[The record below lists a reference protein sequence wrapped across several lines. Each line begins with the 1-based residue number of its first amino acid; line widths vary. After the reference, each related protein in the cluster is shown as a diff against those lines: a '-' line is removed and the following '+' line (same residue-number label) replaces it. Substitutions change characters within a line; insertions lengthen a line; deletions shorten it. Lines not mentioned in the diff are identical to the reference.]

1 MALLLGLGGLGC
13 TPVVSS
19 VVAVIWGLFVVVGGV
34 LVSVDDVVTAV
45 CVVAAVG
52 DAVATDAV
60 VVVAAA
66 AAAVVVVGVSVAV
79 VGMGVIA
86 AEDDDDVDC
95 SVIWELSG
103 DEAIGIVV
111 IGFCGR
117 VVSSV
122 TDEGVDDK

>member
-52 DAVATDAV
+52 GAVATDAV

-66 AAAVVVVGVSVAV
+66 AAVVVGVSVAV
-79 VGMGVIA
+79 VDMGVIA

-103 DEAIGIVV
+103 DEVIGIVV

>member
-52 DAVATDAV
+52 GAVATDAV

-66 AAAVVVVGVSVAV
+66 AAVVVGVSVAV
-79 VGMGVIA
+79 VDMGVIA
-86 AEDDDDVDC
+86 AEDNDDVDC

-103 DEAIGIVV
+103 DEVIGIVV

>member
-52 DAVATDAV
+52 GAVATDAV
-60 VVVAAA
+60 VVVAT

-103 DEAIGIVV
+103 DEVIGIVV

>member
-1 MALLLGLGGLGC
+1 M
-13 TPVVSS
+13 
-19 VVAVIWGLFVVVGGV
+19 
-34 LVSVDDVVTAV
+34 VSVDDVVTAV

-52 DAVATDAV
+52 GAVATDAV
-60 VVVAAA
+60 VVVATAA
-66 AAAVVVVGVSVAV
+66 AVVVGVSVAV

-103 DEAIGIVV
+103 DEVIGIVV